1 MASTNKVVQFDGEDQ
16 RSASG
21 LSSSDDF
28 EQAYREPLSK
38 ILDHTTWNQGEDLA
52 EAYERMEREITNA
65 LNEESRYHEQARKTL
80 LKNIGTAPGTPH
92 NAGVYQVRIE
102 QLEKIHTSLLFN
114 GGVEACD
121 GTYVI
126 HDTLPLTITQIGVS
140 LVKYNGQHNSWVQ
153 RLFRRDLQS
162 KMSDPIDE
170 LATLL
175 ENRKQR
181 AAQGQDGDKLSEL
194 ASRGI
199 MAFMERKIL
208 QQASDAPWRM
218 MHGSPAPY
226 EILTGRWASDSK
238 KIAKS
243 LELIEWYALEHKRF
257 ISIPS
262 APRKLDW
269 LTLGYALKPMEFAIV
284 HTIQPEIE
292 HLLETGGYR
301 NASGVRPA
309 MERFARDV
317 APHIVIGVYRVSAY
331 APPHLFY
338 AQIDFAEKAAHI
350 AMADSMLQEHRSF
363 PMLIDLADRLCAVNF
378 GASSFVSTVQM
389 AYAKAGKPF
398 LYLGERETRTR

>member
-1 MASTNKVVQFDGEDQ
+1 MESTNKVVQMDREHQ
-16 RSASG
+16 RSASRTTSG
-21 LSSSDDF
+21 DDF

-38 ILDHTTWNQGEDLA
+38 ILDHTTWNQGDDLA

-80 LKNIGTAPGTPH
+80 LNNIGSAPGTPH
-92 NAGVYQVRIE
+92 NAGVYQVKRE
-102 QLEKIHTSLLFN
+102 QLEKIHTGLLFN

-309 MERFARDV
+309 MERFAHDV

-363 PMLIDLADRLCAVNF
+363 PMLIDLADRLCAINF

>member
-1 MASTNKVVQFDGEDQ
+1 MAGTNKVVQLDREDQ

-21 LSSSDDF
+21 MPSSDDF

-38 ILDHTTWNQGEDLA
+38 ILDHTTWNQGDDLA

-65 LNEESRYHEQARKTL
+65 LNEESRYHEQARRTL

-92 NAGVYQVRIE
+92 NAGVYQVKTE

-317 APHIVIGVYRVSAY
+317 APNIVIGVYRVSAY

>member
-1 MASTNKVVQFDGEDQ
+1 MAGTNKVVQLDREDQ

-21 LSSSDDF
+21 MVSSDDF

-38 ILDHTTWNQGEDLA
+38 ILDHTTWNQGDDLA

-65 LNEESRYHEQARKTL
+65 LNEESRYHEQARRTL

-92 NAGVYQVRIE
+92 NAGVYQVKTE

-162 KMSDPIDE
+162 KMSDPVDE

>member
-1 MASTNKVVQFDGEDQ
+1 MP
-16 RSASG
+16 
-21 LSSSDDF
+21 SSDDF

-38 ILDHTTWNQGEDLA
+38 ILDHTTWNQGDDLA

-65 LNEESRYHEQARKTL
+65 LNEESRYHEQARRTL

-92 NAGVYQVRIE
+92 NAGVYQVKTE

-162 KMSDPIDE
+162 KMSDPVDE

-181 AAQGQDGDKLSEL
+181 AAQGQDDDKLSEL

>member
-1 MASTNKVVQFDGEDQ
+1 VASTNKVVQFDGEDQ